1 MKTLKVTLK
10 YTLNIE
16 VDFNDEDDDALLDIQ
31 ETAEKKL
38 KEWLNDNFSTIEI
51 NDDMEIEVPESVM
64 EDENQKIIEQIQQ
77 EEHATQ
83 LLAEWRNEQANYG

>member
-38 KEWLNDNFSTIEI
+38 KEWLNDDFSTIEI